1 MQNLRILCHCHRHYC
16 HHMLNVRIY
25 YLRNTLVIY
34 ELVFI
39 SFYSFLVGRGEHTAL
54 TLEPEPALC
63 EMVI

>member
-1 MQNLRILCHCHRHYC
+1 MSLSSSLLSSRVECTHL
-16 HHMLNVRIY
+16 LS
-25 YLRNTLVIY
+25 LRNTLVLY